1 MAENESSIFDLV
13 EKEEAEKRLGVEKP
27 KKNRV
32 KIGVTKVALNLRE
45 EPSSDADILYVIPKG
60 SAIVINGENG
70 EYYKVTVEG
79 LSGYCIKAYV
89 DVK

>member
-13 EKEEAEKRLGVEKP
+13 GKEEAEKMLRVEKP

-32 KIGVTKVALNLRE
+32 KIGVTKSALNLRE
-45 EPSSDADILYVIPKG
+45 EPSSDSDILYVIPEGK
-60 SAIVINGENG
+60 AVVINGEDG
-70 EYYKVTVEG
+70 EYYKVTVES
-79 LSGYCIKAYV
+79 LIGYCMKVYV

>member
-13 EKEEAEKRLGVEKP
+13 GKEEAEKMLGVEKP

-32 KIGVTKVALNLRE
+32 KIGVTKVALNLRD
-45 EPSSDADILYVIPKG
+45 EPSSDSDILYIIPEGGPVVIT
-60 SAIVINGENG
+60 GEEG

-79 LSGYCIKAYV
+79 LSGYCMKVYV
-89 DVK
+89 EVK